1 MRIRQYLIACNSNI
15 KSGKLKRAKKA
26 FDLAWNEYT
35 KGNYDDTDEKYL
47 FWLRGNFYRTDRVVF
62 NEESYYIEGKILAA
76 AGL

>member
-35 KGNYDDTDEKYL
+35 
-47 FWLRGNFYRTDRVVF
+47 
-62 NEESYYIEGKILAA
+62 
-76 AGL
+76 